1 MSSKNVKKGY
11 QFIDRQ
17 LQNEDYDFAF
27 DFLSNAEDHDYN
39 VIPLLNDNFFES
51 YFTDIVD
58 EILYKQKDKLTGR
71 S

>member
-27 DFLSNAEDHDYN
+27 DFLNNAEDHDYN